1 MVSCSYRLQGD
12 DVRVTWRPSPSRS
25 QPAPRLPS
33 PPPGKTHR
41 LHRASTEPGAVGRR
55 ARQLHLDEVLEG
67 KPGLE
72 ALGVQANKLDHM
84 GIAFLR
90 RYRTSAY
97 YDAPAE
103 VNSRENQAALR
114 VAAEG
119 EDSVRPHSAY

>member
-1 MVSCSYRLQGD
+1 M
-12 DVRVTWRPSPSRS
+12 
-25 QPAPRLPS
+25 
-33 PPPGKTHR
+33 
-41 LHRASTEPGAVGRR
+41 
-55 ARQLHLDEVLEG
+55 HLDEVLEG